1 MSKNSH
7 PPQTASAKPSITRKS
22 TMAATVAEASQLG
35 LVRTDQS
42 PRQAQTN
49 AVESMKANS
58 ATQKRKVGFKAA
70 EPELE
75 EEESETMELDSI
87 HQVDEPD
94 GDDADGVTEE
104 EADGNDEP
112 VKDGKA
118 KLKKRGTM
126 AATVAEAEAL
136 GLVADDSETGRS
148 AASKA
153 KQSIR
158 DASASKRKTPT
169 KPTLKKNSAPKN
181 GNAEEE
187 AAEEEPDHA
196 EEPAEANEEEEEE
209 KTPTTP
215 KLKKK
220 GTMAATVAEAEAL
233 GMGSVSGGRSAA
245 SKAKLGM
252 GSVSGGRS
260 AASKAKQSIKE
271 ASASKRKT
279 PTKQS
284 IPSTP
289 TKAVKAVEKDEDSE
303 GEPEENDQSELVA
316 DAEED
321 GNSEEEEAPA
331 PKKAALKKKGTM
343 AATVAEAQ
351 SLGLV
356 TDSSERS
363 AASKAKQ
370 SIKDSTATNRKQKSD
385 KTAEKLETDAAPSS
399 SITAKLKKVGTMAAT
414 VAEAKN
420 LGLTAEGS
428 RSAATKARAAIT
440 EDLQGNKRKRAEDD
454 GDSSASGKKAKAGEK
469 KSVSLPS
476 SPTKADPSKKRTR
489 SASDTEEEP
498 KTYSPRPKMKRIGT
512 MARAAAEG
520 ESMLLAD
527 DSFVP
532 GKRRG
537 QPQSKEQ
544 KQLVKEAKTIAGTA
558 AVKSSPG
565 RVTRSSK

>member
-1 MSKNSH
+1 MSGAKNSDS
-7 PPQTASAKPSITRKS
+7 PKTASPKPSITRKS

-35 LVRTDQS
+35 LVRADQS
-42 PRQAQTN
+42 PRQAQTK
-49 AVESMKANS
+49 AVENMKANS
-58 ATQKRKVGFKAA
+58 ATRKRKVGFKAS
-70 EPELE
+70 EPEPDE
-75 EEESETMELDSI
+75 EDSELTELDSI
-87 HQVDEPD
+87 RQVDEPE
-94 GDDADGVTEE
+94 GDDTAEANEE
-104 EADGNDEP
+104 EADDNEEP

-136 GLVADDSETGRS
+136 GLVVDDAETGRS

-153 KQSIR
+153 KQSIK

-169 KPTLKKNSAPKN
+169 NSTPKKKLAPKN
-181 GNAEEE
+181 GSADDD
-187 AAEEEPDHA
+187 AAEEEEHEEA
-196 EEPAEANEEEEEE
+196 EEHADPEEEEEEE
-209 KTPTTP
+209 KIPATP

-233 GMGSVSGGRSAA
+233 GMGT
-245 SKAKLGM
+245 
-252 GSVSGGRS
+252 VSGGRS

-279 PTKQS
+279 PNKPS
-284 IPSTP
+284 KSSTP
-289 TKAVKAVEKDEDSE
+289 TKPAKTSDKEEVSEEED
-303 GEPEENDQSELVA
+303 EENDKSELSGS
-316 DAEED
+316 DAQED
-321 GNSEEEEAPA
+321 GESEEEEVPA

-356 TDSSERS
+356 TDSLERS

-370 SIKDSTATNRKQKSD
+370 SIKDSTASTRKQKSD
-385 KTAEKLETDAAPSS
+385 KADKSEPADSPTTPK
-399 SITAKLKKVGTMAAT
+399 TAKLKKVGTMAAT
-414 VAEAKN
+414 VAEAQN
-420 LGLTAEGS
+420 LGLTAEGH

-440 EDLQGNKRKRAEDD
+440 EDLQGNKRKRTDND
-454 GDSSASGKKAKAGEK
+454 GISASGKKMKAGEK

-476 SPTKADPSKKRTR
+476 SPTKPDPSKKRTR
-489 SASDTEEEP
+489 SASDTEDEP
-498 KTYSPRPKMKRIGT
+498 KTDSPRPKMKRMGT

-527 DSFVP
+527 DSFVT

-537 QPQSKEQ
+537 QAQSKEQ
-544 KQLVKEAKTIAGTA
+544 KQLVKEAKKIAGTA
-558 AVKSSPG
+558 AIKSSPG
-565 RVTRSSK
+565 RVTRSNK